1 MKAADDPLVAA
12 LRDSGAGVVTLVAKS
27 HDRHVELA
35 LRTTLEENL
44 AMIRDTVTHLRAE
57 GQQVFLDAEHF
68 FDGYRD
74 NRDYAL
80 EVLRTAYDAGAAV
93 IALCDTNGGMLP
105 GWVADVVHDVVES
118 TGVRVGIHCHNDTG
132 CAVANTL
139 AAVDA
144 GATHVQGT
152 INGYGERT
160 GNADLVSVVAN
171 LELKLDRRV
180 LPPGLLAT
188 PPGSR
193 TPSPRS
199 PTSRPHR
206 ASRTSAPRR
215 SRTRPACTRA
225 RSRST
230 RTSTST
236 STRCSVGNDMRL
248 LVSDMA
254 GRASIELKGRELGFD
269 LAGDK
274 ELVSRV
280 TERVKE
286 LESSGYTFEAAD
298 ASFELLL
305 VEEVE
310 GARPAYFEVES
321 WRVITET
328 TPGDEAV
335 SEATVKLRAD
345 GVRYVVTGEGNGP
358 VNALDQALREAIG
371 QAYPEVAKFEL
382 IDYKVRIL
390 DQGHG
395 TDAITRVLIETT
407 DGESSW
413 VTVGVGAQR
422 DRGVVGGAGRR
433 RHLRAASPPPGLRA
447 RRTAPRRRATGDGRT
462 GCAAPAGWPR
472 RPRIPVTTKIRARPR
487 SAPVPNQGPTSRH
500 PQPSVMNGITMNCA
514 IGPIRNAVSGE
525 AACSTLWAKPKTRP
539 CRSNGTTFCST
550 VCSAASANG
559 ISSMNTAMPAASST
573 IELRIGNSAVTV
585 HSTRLTSSSVRTGL
599 LPRPTRAT
607 TRPPTITNA
616 LSTPQSRPQTW
627 TDTSDRP

>member
-1 MKAADDPLVAA
+1 MLPDHDPETDMDLHGDFHVYDTTLRDGAQQEGLNLSVADKLTIARHLDGLGVGYIEGGWPGSNPKDTEFFRRAQDELDLRHAQLAAFGATRRAGVKAADDPLVAA

-44 AMIRDTVTHLRAE
+44 AMIRDTVSHLRAE

-68 FDGYRD
+68 FDGYRA

-80 EVLRTAYDAGAAV
+80 EVLRTAYDAGASV
-93 IALCDTNGGMLP
+93 LALCDTNGGMLP
-105 GWVADVVHDVVES
+105 GWVGDVVHDVVET

-132 CAVANTL
+132 CAIANTL

-171 LELKLDRRV
+171 LELKLDRQV
-180 LPPGLLAT
+180 LPQGLLSDAT
-188 PPGSR
+188 RIAHAVAEVTNFPP
-193 TPSPRS
+193 
-199 PTSRPHR
+199 
-206 ASRTSAPRR
+206 ASRQPYVGTSAFTHKAGLHASAIKVDPDLYQHMDP
-215 SRTRPACTRA
+215 TG
-225 RSRST
+225 
-230 RTSTST
+230 
-236 STRCSVGNDMRL
+236 VGNDMRL

-269 LAGDK
+269 LSGDR
-274 ELVSRV
+274 ELVTRV
-280 TERVKE
+280 TDRVKAME
-286 LESSGYTFEAAD
+286 QHGYTFEAAD

-310 GARPAYFEVES
+310 GARPSYFEVES

-328 TPGDEAV
+328 RPQGEAI
-335 SEATVKLRAD
+335 SEATVKLRSE

-371 QAYPEVAKFEL
+371 QAYPEVAKFQL

-395 TDAITRVLIETT
+395 TDAVTRVLIETS

-413 VTVGVGAQR
+413 VTVGVGAN
-422 DRGVVGGAGRR
+422 VIEASWGALVDGMTF
-433 RHLRAASPPPGLRA
+433 GLR
-447 RRTAPRRRATGDGRT
+447 RQH
-462 GCAAPAGWPR
+462 
-472 RPRIPVTTKIRARPR
+472 
-487 SAPVPNQGPTSRH
+487 S
-500 PQPSVMNGITMNCA
+500 
-514 IGPIRNAVSGE
+514 
-525 AACSTLWAKPKTRP
+525 
-539 CRSNGTTFCST
+539 
-550 VCSAASANG
+550 ASAW
-559 ISSMNTAMPAASST
+559 
-573 IELRIGNSAVTV
+573 
-585 HSTRLTSSSVRTGL
+585 VRE
-599 LPRPTRAT
+599 
-607 TRPPTITNA
+607 
-616 LSTPQSRPQTW
+616 
-627 TDTSDRP
+627 